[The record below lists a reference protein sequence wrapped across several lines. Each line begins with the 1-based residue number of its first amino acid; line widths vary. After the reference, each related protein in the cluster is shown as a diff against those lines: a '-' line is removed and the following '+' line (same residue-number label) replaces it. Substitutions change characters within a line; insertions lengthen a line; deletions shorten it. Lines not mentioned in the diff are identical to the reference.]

1 MEPKIIQIRKSILNK
16 NDQSAQK
23 LRLNFERKN
32 VFVLNLVSAPGS
44 GKTELLQLIL
54 KKLKNNGLKVGAV
67 VGDLATDNDAKRIAR
82 SGVAVKQIN
91 TDGNCHLDAEIIK
104 HSIKKLNWQ
113 NLDFLFIENVG
124 NLVCPAN
131 YDLGENLRIVMMSTT
146 EGEDKPLKYPTMF
159 NSADICLINKI
170 DLEKNVGFNRN
181 VAKKNIKKISPNI
194 KIFRLSAKKDVGV
207 DIFCNYLMK
216 IKAKKTQSQKRF
228 VKL

>member
-1 MEPKIIQIRKSILNK
+1 
-16 NDQSAQK
+16 
-23 LRLNFERKN
+23 
-32 VFVLNLVSAPGS
+32 
-44 GKTELLQLIL
+44 
-54 KKLKNNGLKVGAV
+54 
-67 VGDLATDNDAKRIAR
+67 
-82 SGVAVKQIN
+82 
-91 TDGNCHLDAEIIK
+91 
-104 HSIKKLNWQ
+104 
-113 NLDFLFIENVG
+113 
-124 NLVCPAN
+124 
-131 YDLGENLRIVMMSTT
+131 MSTT